1 MGLFTMRVT
10 ACLAAL
16 FGASTLV
23 CAQPAYPSRPIALIV
38 PFAAGGN
45 NDVSGRILA
54 QKLGELLGQSIVVE
68 NRTGAGGAIG
78 AAAVASARPDGY
90 TLGFLSSGP
99 LAANV
104 SLTRSLAYD
113 PRKDFAP
120 IARVTTSPSVL
131 VVAASS
137 PQRTLEQFIA
147 EARARPGAINYGT
160 AGTGS
165 SSHLAGALFDSLA
178 ATRMVPVAYRGGL
191 LAIND
196 LLAGQVQAVF
206 APILEVMP
214 QVQAGTLRALAVT
227 TVGRSALLPEVPTI
241 AERLTGYEILTW
253 NGVVAPAGTPPEI
266 VERVLGAVKTALAD
280 PQVVAKLRELGLE
293 VALAPPAEFG
303 NYIDRQIR
311 VFADLTKIAGVE
323 PN

>member
-1 MGLFTMRVT
+1 MGLRRLRM
-10 ACLAAL
+10 AICLAAL
-16 FGASTLV
+16 FGATAPAG
-23 CAQPAYPSRPIALIV
+23 AQPVYPSRPVTLII

-54 QKLGELLGQSIVVE
+54 QKLGELLGQSFVVE

-137 PQRTLEQFIA
+137 SQRTLDDFIA
-147 EARARPGAINYGT
+147 EVRARPGGVNYGT

-191 LAIND
+191 PALND

-214 QVQAGTLRALAVT
+214 QVQAGTMRALGVT
-227 TVGRSALLPEVPTI
+227 TTGRSSLLPQVPAI
-241 AERLTGYEILTW
+241 AERLPGYEILTW
-253 NGVVAPAGTPPEI
+253 NGVVAPAGTPPDV
-266 VERVLGAVKTALAD
+266 VERVLGAVKAALAD
-280 PQVVAKLRELGLE
+280 PQLVAKLRELGLE
-293 VALAPPAEFG
+293 VAFAPPTEFAG
-303 NYIDRQIR
+303 YIDRQIR
-311 VFADLTKIAGVE
+311 VFGDLTRIAGVE

>member
-1 MGLFTMRVT
+1 MGLFTMRVA

-16 FGASTLV
+16 FAASTLV
-23 CAQPAYPSRPIALIV
+23 YAQPAYPSRPITLIV

-147 EARARPGAINYGT
+147 EVRARPGAINYGT

-178 ATRMVPVAYRGGL
+178 ATRMVPVPYRGGL
-191 LAIND
+191 PAIND

-227 TVGRSALLPEVPTI
+227 TIDRSSLLPEVPAI
-241 AERLTGYEILTW
+241 GERLTGYEILTW

-266 VERVLGAVKTALAD
+266 VERVLAAVKTALAD
-280 PQVVAKLRELGLE
+280 SQVVAKLRELGLE

-311 VFADLTKIAGVE
+311 VFADLTRIAGVE